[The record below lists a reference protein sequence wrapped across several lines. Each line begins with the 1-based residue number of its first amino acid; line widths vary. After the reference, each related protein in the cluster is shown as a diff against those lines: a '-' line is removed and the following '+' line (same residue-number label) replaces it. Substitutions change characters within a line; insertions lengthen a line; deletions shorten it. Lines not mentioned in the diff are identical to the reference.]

1 MVLGNSLY
9 KPNSVTKRDIVNENE
24 SLFIYS
30 LNLLRESDNNI
41 NEMLKRIH
49 IGAIM
54 SESKNEYY
62 IKEFSI
68 GDTIKN
74 IIDWFIKMIQQIW
87 GKFKSMFQKVVY
99 SDETIKKYEDK
110 LRNMKG
116 SFNIDFERYNYT
128 CFDADIPSI
137 NLKTQFNTDYNDLIG
152 KLEAI
157 RELTTKQERIYR
169 MQVIESE
176 VSAQAKDPAYF
187 DKVRQT
193 TLGLP
198 YMVSSNNYAEELFNR
213 FRDGG
218 NYISS
223 KIDRVQISIIL
234 DRYLKSKD
242 LKKQLEESKKDTIKS
257 AEDVKNK
264 IGRLSLQKL
273 NTVYVPY
280 DMEEEIL
287 FNKIIN
293 IKTGEVNDICNIFVM
308 AFSAK
313 LDAVKE
319 AIAQDKKIL
328 FEAIK
333 FINIG
338 GGDS

>member
-1 MVLGNSLY
+1 MVLGESLY
-9 KPNSVTKRDIVNENE
+9 RSNNIQRKDIVKENE

-41 NEMLKRIH
+41 NEMLKKIH
-49 IGAIM
+49 IGAIL

-62 IKEFSI
+62 LKEFSI
-68 GDTIKN
+68 GDTIKT

-87 GKFKSMFQKVVY
+87 GKFKSMFQKIIY
-99 SDETIKKYEDK
+99 NDETIKKYEDK
-110 LRNMKG
+110 LRNLKG

-137 NLKTQFNTDYNDLIG
+137 NLKTQFNTDYNDLIS
-152 KLEAI
+152 KLESI
-157 RELTTKQERIYR
+157 RDLKSKQERIYR

-176 VSAQAKDPAYF
+176 VSTRSKDPAYY
-187 DKVRQT
+187 DKVRQI

-198 YMVSSNNYAEELFNR
+198 YMVSSDNYAEELFNK

-218 NYISS
+218 SFRFS
-223 KIDRVQISIIL
+223 KIDRIEVSIIL
-234 DRYLKSKD
+234 DRYLKSKEI
-242 LKKQLEESKKDTIKS
+242 KKQLEESKKETIKS
-257 AEDVKNK
+257 ADDVKSK

-273 NTVYVPY
+273 NFSYVPY

-293 IKTGEVNDICNIFVM
+293 TKTGEVSNVCNIFVM

-319 AIAQDKKIL
+319 AIAQDKRIL

-333 FINIG
+333 YINIG
-338 GGDS
+338 GDM

>member
-1 MVLGNSLY
+1 MVLGESLY
-9 KPNSVTKRDIVNENE
+9 KFNNTQRKDTVNENE

-30 LNLLRESDNNI
+30 FNLLRDSDNNI
-41 NEMLKRIH
+41 NEMLKKIH
-49 IGAIM
+49 IGAIL

-62 IKEFSI
+62 LKEFSI
-68 GDTIKN
+68 GDTIKT

-87 GKFKSMFQKVVY
+87 GKFKSMFQKIVY
-99 SDETIKKYEDK
+99 NDETIKKYEDK
-110 LRNMKG
+110 LRNLKG

-152 KLEAI
+152 KLESI
-157 RELTTKQERIYR
+157 RDLKSKQERIYR
-169 MQVIESE
+169 MQVVESE
-176 VSAQAKDPAYF
+176 VSTKSKDPAYY
-187 DKVRQT
+187 DKVRQI

-198 YMVSSNNYAEELFNR
+198 YMVSSDNYAEELFNR

-218 NYISS
+218 SFRSS
-223 KIDRVQISIIL
+223 KIDRIEVSIIL
-234 DRYLKSKD
+234 DRYFKSKEI
-242 LKKQLEESKKDTIKS
+242 KKQLEESKKETIKS
-257 AEDVKNK
+257 ADDVKSK

-273 NTVYVPY
+273 NSSYVPY
-280 DMEEEIL
+280 DMEEEVL

-293 IKTGEVNDICNIFVM
+293 TKTGEVSNVCNIFVM

-319 AIAQDKKIL
+319 AIAQDKRIL

-333 FINIG
+333 YINIG
-338 GGDS
+338 GDM